1 MAKKRP
7 LPFIISA
14 SLDERRR
21 NQILRRYKIKS
32 SNIARVY
39 EGDGWLLY
47 TLTKNSFFKLPKEM
61 IPSRELEHRIKS
73 VRNYIEEYKS
83 LIT

>member
-1 MAKKRP
+1 MGKKKP

-21 NQILRRYKIKS
+21 SQILQRYKIKS

-39 EGDGWLLY
+39 EGDGWILY
-47 TLTKNSFFKLPKEM
+47 IPTKNSYFKLPKEM
-61 IPSRELEHRIKS
+61 IPNLQT
-73 VRNYIEEYKS
+73 
-83 LIT
+83 L